1 MLEEGEL
8 IHPVHAI
15 REAMVRSDGRK
26 KAAVALGGLSLMGMT
41 GLLAIMAVLAAGAG
55 LHASTAKN
63 QKPAKAAAATASA
76 PVKVYGSKNA
86 PITMEIF
93 TDYQCPT
100 CGNLFEQTLRPMI
113 NDYVASGKVYV
124 IHHDFPL
131 QMHAYSGQAARWAN
145 AAAEVG
151 QFDAVEAALY
161 DNQAAWTASG
171 DLQKYVS
178 GAMSNADFKRVQ
190 KAMEGCE
197 PPGPTAKPGGI
208 APSPHPCSLDAF
220 IVQDITAGNLIPV
233 TGTPMY
239 IIYHKGQK
247 LPAMSGFVSW
257 PILKQF
263 FDSLL
268 AQ

>member
-1 MLEEGEL
+1 MLGEEEL
-8 IHPVHAI
+8 IQPPHSS
-15 REAMVRSDGRK
+15 REGLPRAHWHK
-26 KAAVALGGLSLMGMT
+26 KAALAVGSLSII
-41 GLLAIMAVLAAGAG
+41 AILSAGAA
-55 LHASTAKN
+55 LRANTN
-63 QKPAKAAAATASA
+63 QTPTKTKAKAAPAAAPSA

-124 IHHDFPL
+124 IHHDYPL
-131 QMHAYSGQAARWAN
+131 QMHQYSGQAARWAN

-151 QFDAVEAALY
+151 QFESVEAALY

-171 DLQKYVS
+171 NLEKYIS
-178 GAMSNADFKRVQ
+178 AAMPATDYKRVE
-190 KAMEGCE
+190 KIMESCE
-197 PPGPTAKPGGI
+197 APGPTAKPGGI
-208 APSPHPCSLDAF
+208 VPSPHPCSVDAY
-220 IVQDITAGNLIPV
+220 IAQDITAGNQIPV
-233 TGTPMY
+233 TGTPTY
-239 IIYHKGQK
+239 IIYSKGQR
-247 LPAMSGFVSW
+247 LPAGSGFVSW

-268 AQ
+268 AQQ

>member
-1 MLEEGEL
+1 L

-15 REAMVRSDGRK
+15 REAIVLRDWRK
-26 KAAVALGGLSLMGMT
+26 KAAVALGGLSLVGMMT
-41 GLLAIMAVLAAGAG
+41 ILAAGAG
-55 LHASTAKN
+55 LDASTAKK
-63 QKPAKAAAATASA
+63 QKPAKAAATAATA

-151 QFDAVEAALY
+151 QFETVEAALY

-171 DLQKYVS
+171 DLQKYIS
-178 GAMSNADFKRVQ
+178 GAMSMADFKRVE

-197 PPGPTAKPGGI
+197 APGPTAKPGGI

-220 IVQDITAGNLIPV
+220 IVQDITAGNQIPV

-239 IIYHKGQK
+239 IIYHKGQR